1 MTFRQKLLLLFAAT
15 VLLCVAVISA
25 SVYST
30 IRRRFEQAD
39 QDRANAVAAQFRSE
53 FGRRGLEV
61 SRKVESVAASETVQ
75 HIALEMNRGA
85 ADSGGYVG
93 QAHTLAGQQ
102 HLDFLELV
110 DYRGA
115 ILSSAQW
122 QAKFGYP
129 EAAISQ
135 TTISQAT
142 PPQAMPAQTTL
153 AQATTPAPAV
163 PAGAFLKRE
172 ELPDG
177 ATLGLFAVR
186 VARVGEQPL
195 YVIGGERL
203 DQGFLSTLDIP
214 TGTRVLLYQNLDA
227 KWNPKSLLDLNGPA
241 AGVDQIAPLVAQV
254 RDTLEESQRVIHWT
268 SDSADA
274 EVFHAIPL
282 TGPIFSATIQGSL
295 NQGSPNQGSLN
306 QSPRNQSPANQSPAN
321 QQLMGVLL
329 VGSSRRPL
337 IELQRQIVST
347 AMLVGGAGI
356 FVAVL
361 ASLWFAA
368 RVTRPVVSLAEAARR
383 VAAGDLGAKV
393 EVESSDELGELA
405 AAFNRMT
412 EDLVQQKDRTLQ
424 AERVAAWRELARR
437 LAHELKNPL
446 FPLQVTVE
454 NLMRAKQKSPEMF
467 EEVFHEGTA
476 TLLAEINN
484 LKTIIG
490 RFSEFSK
497 MPQPQ
502 RRPTQVND
510 VVRSVLRVFHAQLR
524 DSDRVTDR
532 VTDKEKNKI
541 AVRIELAE
549 ALPEISADPDLLHR
563 ALQNLVLNAI
573 DAMPQGGE
581 LAIRTRTLDDRIEL
595 SVSDTGSGLTQE
607 ECGRLFTPY
616 YTTKQHG
623 TGLGLAIVQSVVSDH
638 GGKISV
644 QSTKEKGTTFRIEL
658 PCDFSA
664 YSASLR

>member
-1 MTFRQKLLLLFAAT
+1 
-15 VLLCVAVISA
+15 
-25 SVYST
+25 
-30 IRRRFEQAD
+30 
-39 QDRANAVAAQFRSE
+39 
-53 FGRRGLEV
+53 
-61 SRKVESVAASETVQ
+61 
-75 HIALEMNRGA
+75 
-85 ADSGGYVG
+85 
-93 QAHTLAGQQ
+93 
-102 HLDFLELV
+102 
-110 DYRGA
+110 
-115 ILSSAQW
+115 
-122 QAKFGYP
+122 
-129 EAAISQ
+129 
-135 TTISQAT
+135 
-142 PPQAMPAQTTL
+142 
-153 AQATTPAPAV
+153 
-163 PAGAFLKRE
+163 
-172 ELPDG
+172 
-177 ATLGLFAVR
+177 
-186 VARVGEQPL
+186 
-195 YVIGGERL
+195 
-203 DQGFLSTLDIP
+203 
-214 TGTRVLLYQNLDA
+214 
-227 KWNPKSLLDLNGPA
+227 
-241 AGVDQIAPLVAQV
+241 
-254 RDTLEESQRVIHWT
+254 
-268 SDSADA
+268 
-274 EVFHAIPL
+274 
-282 TGPIFSATIQGSL
+282 
-295 NQGSPNQGSLN
+295 
-306 QSPRNQSPANQSPAN
+306 
-321 QQLMGVLL
+321 
-329 VGSSRRPL
+329 
-337 IELQRQIVST
+337 
-347 AMLVGGAGI
+347 MLVGGAGI

-383 VAAGDLGAKV
+383 VAAGDLAAKV

-405 AAFNRMT
+405 ASFNRMT

-454 NLMRAKQKSPEMF
+454 NLLRAKQKSPEMF

-476 TLLAEINN
+476 TLLAEIDN

-524 DSDRVTDR
+524 DN
-532 VTDKEKNKI
+532 DKEKNRI
-541 AVRIELAE
+541 VVRTELAE

-573 DAMPQGGE
+573 DALPQGGE
-581 LAIRTRTLDDRIEL
+581 LAIRTGSLGDRIEL
-595 SVSDTGSGLTQE
+595 LVSDTGSGLTQE

-644 QSTKEKGTTFRIEL
+644 ESTKERGTTFRIEL

-664 YSASLR
+664 HSASLR

>member
-1 MTFRQKLLLLFAAT
+1 MTFRKKLLLLFALT
-15 VLLCVAVISA
+15 VLLCVAVISV

-30 IRRRFEQAD
+30 IRGSFEQAN
-39 QDRANAVAAQFRSE
+39 QDRANAVAAQFQSE
-53 FGRRGLEV
+53 FQRRGLEV
-61 SRKVESVAASETVQ
+61 AREVESVATSETVQ
-75 HIALEMNRGA
+75 HIALDINRGA
-85 ADSGGYVG
+85 TDSGEYVSE
-93 QAHTLAGQQ
+93 ARALAGQQ
-102 HLDFLELV
+102 QLDFLELV
-110 DYRGA
+110 DNRGT

-122 QAKFGYP
+122 EAKFGYP
-129 EAAISQ
+129 EAAIPS
-135 TTISQAT
+135 A
-142 PPQAMPAQTTL
+142 AA
-153 AQATTPAPAV
+153 

-177 ATLGLFAVR
+177 PTLGLFAVR
-186 VARVGEQPL
+186 AARVGEQPL

-214 TGTRVLLYQNLDA
+214 AGTRVLLYQNLDA

-241 AGVDQIAPLVAQV
+241 AGADQLAPLVAQV
-254 RDTLEESQRVIHWT
+254 RDTLQESQRVIRWT

-282 TGPIFSATIQGSL
+282 TGPNL
-295 NQGSPNQGSLN
+295 NA
-306 QSPRNQSPANQSPAN
+306 ANPIGAN

-347 AMLVGGAGI
+347 AMLVGGVGI
-356 FVAVL
+356 MVAVL

-412 EDLVQQKDRTLQ
+412 EDLAQQKDRTLQ

-454 NLMRAKQKSPEMF
+454 NLMRAKQKAPEMF

-484 LKTIIG
+484 LKTIIA
-490 RFSEFSK
+490 RFSEFSR

-502 RRPTQVND
+502 RQPTLVND
-510 VVRSVLRVFHAQLR
+510 VLRSVLRVFHAQLQ
-524 DSDRVTDR
+524 
-532 VTDKEKNKI
+532 EKNQI
-541 AVRIELAE
+541 SVHTELDDP
-549 ALPEISADPDLLHR
+549 LPEISADPDLLHR

-573 DAMPQGGE
+573 DAMPQGGD
-581 LAIRTRTLDDRIEL
+581 LTIRTATLGDRIAL

-644 QSTKEKGTTFRIEL
+644 ESTKEKGTTFRIEL

-664 YSASLR
+664 PSASLR

>member
-1 MTFRQKLLLLFAAT
+1 MSFRKKLLLLFAAT

-30 IRRRFEQAD
+30 LRGSFERAN

-53 FGRRGLEV
+53 FQRRGSEV
-61 SRKVESVAASETVQ
+61 VRKVESVAAGETVQ
-75 HIALEMNRGA
+75 RIALDLNRGA
-85 ADSGGYVG
+85 TDLGEYVSE
-93 QAHTLAGQQ
+93 ARALASQQ
-102 HLDFLELV
+102 QLDFLELV
-110 DYRGA
+110 DSRGT

-129 EAAISQ
+129 ES
-135 TTISQAT
+135 
-142 PPQAMPAQTTL
+142 
-153 AQATTPAPAV
+153 AV
-163 PAGAFLKRE
+163 PTATGSSGAFLKRE

-186 VARVGEQPL
+186 AARVGEQSL
-195 YVIGGERL
+195 YIIGGERL

-214 TGTRVLLYQNLDA
+214 AGTRVLLYQNLDA
-227 KWNPKSLLDLNGPA
+227 KWDAKALLDLNGAA
-241 AGVDQIAPLVAQV
+241 AGADKLAPLIANV
-254 RDTLEESQRVIHWT
+254 RNSLQESQTVVHWT
-268 SDSADA
+268 SDPADA

-282 TGPIFSATIQGSL
+282 PGPG
-295 NQGSPNQGSLN
+295 
-306 QSPRNQSPANQSPAN
+306 QSGAN

-337 IELQRQIVST
+337 IELQRQIIST
-347 AMLVGGAGI
+347 AMLVGGIGI
-356 FVAVL
+356 LVAVI

-383 VAAGDLGAKV
+383 VAAGDLNAKV

-405 AAFNRMT
+405 ASFNRMT
-412 EDLVQQKDRTLQ
+412 EDLLQQKDRTLQ

-467 EEVFHEGTA
+467 EEVFHESTA

-490 RFSEFSK
+490 RFSEFSR

-502 RRPTQVND
+502 RQPTQVND
-510 VVRSVLRVFHAQLR
+510 VVRSVLRVFHAQLQ
-524 DSDRVTDR
+524 
-532 VTDKEKNKI
+532 EKNQI
-541 AVRIELAE
+541 AVRTELAE
-549 ALPEISADPDLLHR
+549 NLPEISADPDMLHR

-581 LAIRTRTLDDRIEL
+581 LTIRTQTLDSRVEL

-644 QSTKEKGTTFRIEL
+644 ESTKEKGTTFRIEL
-658 PCDFSA
+658 PCET
-664 YSASLR
+664 L

>member
-1 MTFRQKLLLLFAAT
+1 MSFRKKLLLLFAAT

-30 IRRRFEQAD
+30 IRRSFEQAN
-39 QDRANAVAAQFRSE
+39 QDRANAIAAQFRAE
-53 FGRRGLEV
+53 FQRRGSDV
-61 SRKVESVAASETVQ
+61 VRKVESVAAGETAQ
-75 HIALEMNRGA
+75 HIALDMNRGA
-85 ADSGGYVG
+85 TDSGEYLSA
-93 QAHTLAGQQ
+93 AHTLAGQQ
-102 HLDFLELV
+102 QLDFLELV
-110 DYRGA
+110 DSRA
-115 ILSSAQW
+115 TILSSAQW

-129 EAAISQ
+129 EAAI
-135 TTISQAT
+135 
-142 PPQAMPAQTTL
+142 PPAANPEA
-153 AQATTPAPAV
+153 AIA

-172 ELPDG
+172 ELPEG

-186 VARVGEQPL
+186 AARIGEQPL
-195 YVIGGERL
+195 YVIAGERL

-214 TGTRVLLYQNLDA
+214 TGTRVLLYQNLNA

-241 AGVDQIAPLVAQV
+241 AGADKIAPLAAQV
-254 RDTLEESQRVIHWT
+254 RDTLQESQGVIHWT
-268 SDSADA
+268 SDPADA

-282 TGPIFSATIQGSL
+282 TGPTLSATSQTS
-295 NQGSPNQGSLN
+295 
-306 QSPRNQSPANQSPAN
+306 ANQNGAN

-337 IELQRQIVST
+337 IELERQVVST
-347 AMLVGGAGI
+347 AVLVDGAGI
-356 FVAVL
+356 LVAVL

-368 RVTRPVVSLAEAARR
+368 RVTRPVVSLAAAARR
-383 VAAGDLGAKV
+383 VAAGDLGTKV

-405 AAFNRMT
+405 ASFNRMT

-490 RFSEFSK
+490 RFSEFSR

-502 RRPTQVND
+502 RRPTQVNE
-510 VVRSVLRVFHAQLR
+510 VVRSVLRVFHAQLQNH
-524 DSDRVTDR
+524 
-532 VTDKEKNKI
+532 E
-541 AVRIELAE
+541 
-549 ALPEISADPDLLHR
+549 
-563 ALQNLVLNAI
+563 LQNN
-573 DAMPQGGE
+573 E
-581 LAIRTRTLDDRIEL
+581 LQNREL
-595 SVSDTGSGLTQE
+595 QN
-607 ECGRLFTPY
+607 
-616 YTTKQHG
+616 
-623 TGLGLAIVQSVVSDH
+623 
-638 GGKISV
+638 
-644 QSTKEKGTTFRIEL
+644 
-658 PCDFSA
+658 
-664 YSASLR
+664 

>member
-1 MTFRQKLLLLFAAT
+1 MTFRKKLLLLFAAT

-30 IRRRFEQAD
+30 IRRSFERAD

-53 FGRRGLEV
+53 FQRRGQEV
-61 SRKVESVAASETVQ
+61 ARKVESVAAGETVQ
-75 HIALEMNRGA
+75 RIALDMNRGA
-85 ADSGGYVG
+85 ADSGDHVSE
-93 QAHTLAGQQ
+93 ARALAGQQ
-102 HLDFLELV
+102 QLDFLELV
-110 DYRGA
+110 DSRGT

-129 EAAISQ
+129 EAAL
-135 TTISQAT
+135 
-142 PPQAMPAQTTL
+142 PAAAGT
-153 AQATTPAPAV
+153 
-163 PAGAFLKRE
+163 AGAFLKRE
-172 ELPDG
+172 ELPEG

-241 AGVDQIAPLVAQV
+241 AGVDKIAPLVAKV
-254 RDTLEESQRVIHWT
+254 RDTLQESQGVIRWT

-282 TGPIFSATIQGSL
+282 TGPVLNSVNPSAPNLNSASQNLANQNLT
-295 NQGSPNQGSLN
+295 NQG
-306 QSPRNQSPANQSPAN
+306 PAN
-321 QQLMGVLL
+321 QQLLGVLL

-337 IELQRQIVST
+337 IELQRQVVST
-347 AMLVGGAGI
+347 AMLVGGVGI
-356 FVAVL
+356 LVAVL
-361 ASLWFAA
+361 TSLWFAA

-383 VAAGDLGAKV
+383 VAAGDLATKV

-405 AAFNRMT
+405 ASFNRMT

-476 TLLAEINN
+476 TLLAEIDN
-484 LKTIIG
+484 LKTIVG

-502 RRPTQVND
+502 RQPTQVNAI
-510 VVRSVLRVFHAQLR
+510 VQSVLRVFQAQLQQ
-524 DSDRVTDR
+524 
-532 VTDKEKNKI
+532 KNQI
-541 AVRIELAE
+541 AVRTDLADT
-549 ALPEISADPDLLHR
+549 LPEISADPDLLHR

-573 DAMPQGGE
+573 DAMPQGGA
-581 LAIRTRTLDDRIEL
+581 LTIRTATLGDRIEI
-595 SVSDTGSGLTQE
+595 SVSDTGSGLTPE

-644 QSTKEKGTTFRIEL
+644 ESTKEKGTTFRMEL

-664 YSASLR
+664 FSASLR

>member
-1 MTFRQKLLLLFAAT
+1 MSFRQKLLLLFAAT

-30 IRRRFEQAD
+30 IRRTFEQAD
-39 QDRANAVAAQFRSE
+39 QVRANAVAAQFRSE
-53 FGRRGLEV
+53 FQRRELEV
-61 SRKVESVAASETVQ
+61 AREVESVAASETVQ

-85 ADSGGYVG
+85 TDSGEYVG

-135 TTISQAT
+135 AT
-142 PPQAMPAQTTL
+142 PAP
-153 AQATTPAPAV
+153 ATTPAPAL

-254 RDTLEESQRVIHWT
+254 RDTLQESQRVIHWT

-282 TGPIFSATIQGSL
+282 TGPIFNTT
-295 NQGSPNQGSLN
+295 NQSSPNLGSPNQGPL
-306 QSPRNQSPANQSPAN
+306 NQSPAN

-347 AMLVGGAGI
+347 AMLVGGGGI

-405 AAFNRMT
+405 ASFNRMT
-412 EDLVQQKDRTLQ
+412 EDLLQQKDRTLQ

-454 NLMRAKQKSPEMF
+454 NLLRAKQKSPEMF

-476 TLLAEINN
+476 TLLAEIDN
-484 LKTIIG
+484 LKSIIG

-510 VVRSVLRVFHAQLR
+510 VVNSVLRVFHAQLR
-524 DSDRVTDR
+524 GN
-532 VTDKEKNKI
+532 DKEKNRI
-541 AVRIELAE
+541 VVRTELAE

-573 DAMPQGGE
+573 DALPQGGE
-581 LAIRTRTLDDRIEL
+581 LAIRTRDLGDRIEL
-595 SVSDTGSGLTQE
+595 SVSDTGCGLTQE

-644 QSTKEKGTTFRIEL
+644 ESTKEKGTTFRIEL

>member
-1 MTFRQKLLLLFAAT
+1 MSFRKKLLLLFAAT

-30 IRRRFEQAD
+30 IRRSFEQAN
-39 QDRANAVAAQFRSE
+39 QDRANAIAAQFRTE
-53 FGRRGLEV
+53 FQQRGLEV
-61 SRKVESVAASETVQ
+61 ARKVESVAAGETVQ
-75 HIALEMNRGA
+75 HIALDMNRGA
-85 ADSGGYVG
+85 ADFGEHVSE
-93 QAHTLAGQQ
+93 ARALAGQQ
-102 HLDFLELV
+102 QLDFLELV
-110 DYRGA
+110 DNRGT

-129 EAAISQ
+129 EAAI
-135 TTISQAT
+135 
-142 PPQAMPAQTTL
+142 PA
-153 AQATTPAPAV
+153 ATTPAAAA

-186 VARVGEQPL
+186 MARVGEQPL

-214 TGTRVLLYQNLDA
+214 AGTRVLLYQNLDT

-241 AGVDQIAPLVAQV
+241 AGADKIAPLVAQV
-254 RDTLEESQRVIHWT
+254 RDTLQEFQGVIHWT

-282 TGPIFSATIQGSL
+282 TGPNLSS
-295 NQGSPNQGSLN
+295 
-306 QSPRNQSPANQSPAN
+306 ANQSAANQSAAN

-337 IELQRQIVST
+337 IELQRQVVST

-356 FVAVL
+356 LVAVL

-405 AAFNRMT
+405 ASFNRMT

-476 TLLAEINN
+476 TLLEEINN

-510 VVRSVLRVFHAQLR
+510 VVRSVLRVFHAQLQ
-524 DSDRVTDR
+524 
-532 VTDKEKNKI
+532 EKNQI
-541 AVRIELAE
+541 AVHTELAD

-581 LAIRTRTLDDRIEL
+581 LAIRTGTLGDRIEL
-595 SVSDTGSGLTQE
+595 SVSDTGFGLTQE
-607 ECGRLFTPY
+607 ECARLFTPY

-644 QSTKEKGTTFRIEL
+644 ESTKEKGTTFRIEL
-658 PCDFSA
+658 PCEPQPWQTGQT
-664 YSASLR
+664 

>member
-1 MTFRQKLLLLFAAT
+1 MSFRKKLLLLFAAT
-15 VLLCVAVISA
+15 VLLCVAVISV

-30 IRRRFEQAD
+30 IRRSFEQAN
-39 QDRANAVAAQFRSE
+39 QDRANAIAAQFRSE
-53 FGRRGLEV
+53 FQRRGSEV
-61 SRKVESVAASETVQ
+61 VRKVESVAAGETVQ
-75 HIALEMNRGA
+75 HLALDMNRGA
-85 ADSGGYVG
+85 TDSGEYVSA
-93 QAHTLAGQQ
+93 AHTLVGQQ
-102 HLDFLELV
+102 QLDFLELV
-110 DYRGA
+110 DNRGT

-129 EAAISQ
+129 EAAIPEAAAS
-135 TTISQAT
+135 
-142 PPQAMPAQTTL
+142 PA
-153 AQATTPAPAV
+153 A
-163 PAGAFLKRE
+163 AFLKRE
-172 ELPDG
+172 ELPDS

-186 VARVGEQPL
+186 TARVGEQPL

-214 TGTRVLLYQNLDA
+214 TGTRVLLYQNLA
-227 KWNPKSLLDLNGPA
+227 TKWNPKSLLDLNGPA
-241 AGVDQIAPLVAQV
+241 AGADKIAPLVAQV
-254 RDTLEESQRVIHWT
+254 RNTLQESQGVIHWT
-268 SDSADA
+268 SDPVDA

-282 TGPIFSATIQGSL
+282 TGPIFIL
-295 NQGSPNQGSLN
+295 
-306 QSPRNQSPANQSPAN
+306 ANQSPTNQSSAN
-321 QQLMGVLL
+321 RTGVTQQLMGVLL

-337 IELQRQIVST
+337 IELQRQVVST

-356 FVAVL
+356 LVAVL

-383 VAAGDLGAKV
+383 VAAGDLATKV

-405 AAFNRMT
+405 ASFNRMT

-476 TLLAEINN
+476 TLLAEITN

-497 MPQPQ
+497 MPQPE
-502 RRPTQVND
+502 RRPTQVNE
-510 VVRSVLRVFHAQLR
+510 VVRSVLRVFHAQLQNR
-524 DSDRVTDR
+524 DLQNN
-532 VTDKEKNKI
+532 DKNRI
-541 AVRIELAE
+541 AVRTELADT
-549 ALPEISADPDLLHR
+549 LPEISADPDLLHR

-581 LAIRTRTLDDRIEL
+581 LAIRTATVDDRIEL
-595 SVSDTGSGLTQE
+595 SVSDTGAGLTKE

-644 QSTKEKGTTFRIEL
+644 ESTKEKGTTFRIEL
-658 PCDFSA
+658 PRVSA
-664 YSASLR
+664 

>member
-1 MTFRQKLLLLFAAT
+1 M
-15 VLLCVAVISA
+15 
-25 SVYST
+25 
-30 IRRRFEQAD
+30 
-39 QDRANAVAAQFRSE
+39 
-53 FGRRGLEV
+53 
-61 SRKVESVAASETVQ
+61 
-75 HIALEMNRGA
+75 
-85 ADSGGYVG
+85 
-93 QAHTLAGQQ
+93 
-102 HLDFLELV
+102 
-110 DYRGA
+110 
-115 ILSSAQW
+115 
-122 QAKFGYP
+122 
-129 EAAISQ
+129 
-135 TTISQAT
+135 
-142 PPQAMPAQTTL
+142 
-153 AQATTPAPAV
+153 
-163 PAGAFLKRE
+163 
-172 ELPDG
+172 
-177 ATLGLFAVR
+177 
-186 VARVGEQPL
+186 

-214 TGTRVLLYQNLDA
+214 AGTRVLLYQNLDA

-241 AGVDQIAPLVAQV
+241 AGADKIAPLVAKV
-254 RDTLEESQRVIHWT
+254 RDTLQESQSVIHWT

-282 TGPIFSATIQGSL
+282 TGSVFNASNPNAT
-295 NQGSPNQGSLN
+295 N
-306 QSPRNQSPANQSPAN
+306 QSAVNQSGANR
-321 QQLMGVLL
+321 QLMGVLL

-356 FVAVL
+356 LMAVL

-405 AAFNRMT
+405 ASFNRMT
-412 EDLVQQKDRTLQ
+412 EDLLHQKDRTLQ

-454 NLMRAKQKSPEMF
+454 NLMRAKEKAPEMF
-467 EEVFHEGTA
+467 EEVFQEGTA

-502 RRPTQVND
+502 RQPTQVND
-510 VVRSVLRVFHAQLR
+510 VVRSVLRVFHAQLQ
-524 DSDRVTDR
+524 
-532 VTDKEKNKI
+532 EKNQI
-541 AVRIELAE
+541 SVRTELAD

-581 LAIRTRTLDDRIEL
+581 LAIRTAPLGDRVEL
-595 SVSDTGSGLTQE
+595 SVSDTGSGLTPE

-644 QSTKEKGTTFRIEL
+644 ESTKEKGTTFRIEL

>member
-1 MTFRQKLLLLFAAT
+1 MSFRKKLLLLFAVT

-30 IRRRFEQAD
+30 IRRSFEQAN
-39 QDRANAVAAQFRSE
+39 QDRANAIAAQFRAE
-53 FGRRGLEV
+53 FQRRGSEV
-61 SRKVESVAASETVQ
+61 VRKVESVAAGETVQ
-75 HIALEMNRGA
+75 HIALDMNRGA
-85 ADSGGYVG
+85 TDSGEYVSA
-93 QAHTLAGQQ
+93 AHTLAGQQ
-102 HLDFLELV
+102 QLDFLELV
-110 DYRGA
+110 DNRGT

-129 EAAISQ
+129 EAAIPE
-135 TTISQAT
+135 A
-142 PPQAMPAQTTL
+142 
-153 AQATTPAPAV
+153 ATTAAAA

-186 VARVGEQPL
+186 TARVGEQPL
-195 YVIGGERL
+195 YLIGGERL

-214 TGTRVLLYQNLDA
+214 NGTRVLLYQNPDT
-227 KWNPKSLLDLNGPA
+227 KWNPKSLLDWNGPA
-241 AGVDQIAPLVAQV
+241 AGAEKIAPLVAQV
-254 RDTLEESQRVIHWT
+254 RDTLQESQSVIHWT
-268 SDSADA
+268 SDPADA
-274 EVFHAIPL
+274 EVFHALPL
-282 TGPIFSATIQGSL
+282 TGPNLNAVNQSAT
-295 NQGSPNQGSLN
+295 N
-306 QSPRNQSPANQSPAN
+306 QSSASQSSANQTGAN

-337 IELQRQIVST
+337 TVLQRQVVST

-356 FVAVL
+356 LVAVL

-383 VAAGDLGAKV
+383 VAAGDLGTKV

-405 AAFNRMT
+405 ASFNRMT
-412 EDLVQQKDRTLQ
+412 EDLAQQKDRTLQ

-490 RFSEFSK
+490 RFSEFSR

-510 VVRSVLRVFHAQLR
+510 VVRSVLRVFHAQLQ
-524 DSDRVTDR
+524 
-532 VTDKEKNKI
+532 EKNQI
-541 AVRIELAE
+541 NMHTELAD

-581 LAIRTRTLDDRIEL
+581 LTIRTGTLGDRIEL

-644 QSTKEKGTTFRIEL
+644 ESTKEKGTTFRIEL

-664 YSASLR
+664 HSASLR

>member
-1 MTFRQKLLLLFAAT
+1 MSFRKKLLLLFAAT

-30 IRRRFEQAD
+30 IRRSFEQAN
-39 QDRANAVAAQFRSE
+39 QDRANAIAAQFRSE
-53 FGRRGLEV
+53 FQRRGSEV
-61 SRKVESVAASETVQ
+61 VRKVESVAAGETVQ
-75 HIALEMNRGA
+75 HLALDMNRGA
-85 ADSGGYVG
+85 TDSGEYVSA
-93 QAHTLAGQQ
+93 AHTLAGQQ
-102 HLDFLELV
+102 QLDFLELV
-110 DYRGA
+110 DYRGT

-129 EAAISQ
+129 EAAIPQ
-135 TTISQAT
+135 TA
-142 PPQAMPAQTTL
+142 AA
-153 AQATTPAPAV
+153 

-177 ATLGLFAVR
+177 ATLGLFALR
-186 VARVGEQPL
+186 AARIGEQPL

-214 TGTRVLLYQNLDA
+214 TGTRVLLYQNLDT

-241 AGVDQIAPLVAQV
+241 AGADKIAPLVAQV
-254 RDTLEESQRVIHWT
+254 RDSLQESQAVIRWT
-268 SDSADA
+268 SDPADA

-282 TGPIFSATIQGSL
+282 TGPTFVPASS
-295 NQGSPNQGSLN
+295 
-306 QSPRNQSPANQSPAN
+306 ANQSAIN
-321 QQLMGVLL
+321 QQLMAVLL
-329 VGSSRRPL
+329 VGRSRRPL
-337 IELQRQIVST
+337 IELQRQVVST
-347 AMLVGGAGI
+347 AVLVGGAGI
-356 FVAVL
+356 LVAVL

-490 RFSEFSK
+490 RFSEFSR

-502 RRPTQVND
+502 RRPTQMND
-510 VVRSVLRVFHAQLR
+510 VVRSVLRVFHAQLQKK
-524 DSDRVTDR
+524 SQLT
-532 VTDKEKNKI
+532 
-541 AVRIELAE
+541 VRTELSE
-549 ALPEISADPDLLHR
+549 DLPKISADPDLLHR
-563 ALQNLVLNAI
+563 ALQNLTLNAI

-581 LAIRTRTLDDRIEL
+581 LTIRTGTLGDRVEI

-623 TGLGLAIVQSVVSDH
+623 TGLGLAVVQSVVSDH

-644 QSTKEKGTTFRIEL
+644 ESTKQRGTTFRIEL
-658 PCDFSA
+658 PREA
-664 YSASLR
+664 

>member
-1 MTFRQKLLLLFAAT
+1 MSFRKKLLLLFAAT

-30 IRRRFEQAD
+30 IRRSFEQAD
-39 QDRANAVAAQFRSE
+39 QYRANAVAAQFRSE
-53 FGRRGLEV
+53 FQRRGSEV
-61 SRKVESVAASETVQ
+61 VRKVGSVAASESVQ
-75 HIALEMNRGA
+75 RMALDIDRGVT
-85 ADSGGYVG
+85 DSGEYVG
-93 QAHTLAGQQ
+93 EARTLAAQQ
-102 HLDFLELV
+102 QLDFLELV
-110 DYRGA
+110 DYRGT

-129 EAAISQ
+129 ETAISEA
-135 TTISQAT
+135 AT
-142 PPQAMPAQTTL
+142 AD
-153 AQATTPAPAV
+153 

-172 ELPDG
+172 ELPEG

-186 VARVGEQPL
+186 VARIGEQPF

-227 KWNPKSLLDLNGPA
+227 KWNPRSLLDLNGPA
-241 AGVDQIAPLVAQV
+241 AGVDKLSFLIAKV
-254 RDTLEESQRVIHWT
+254 RDTSQESQAVIHWT
-268 SDSADA
+268 SDPADA

-282 TGPIFSATIQGSL
+282 TGPIFNTANRSA
-295 NQGSPNQGSLN
+295 
-306 QSPRNQSPANQSPAN
+306 AN
-321 QQLMGVLL
+321 QQLMGILL

-337 IELQRQIVST
+337 IELQRQVIST
-347 AMLVGGAGI
+347 AMLVGGIGI
-356 FVAVL
+356 LISVL
-361 ASLWFAA
+361 TSLWFAA

-383 VAAGDLGAKV
+383 VAAGDLAAKV

-405 AAFNRMT
+405 VSFNRMT
-412 EDLVQQKDRTLQ
+412 EDLAQQKDRTLQ

-490 RFSEFSK
+490 RFSEFST

-502 RRPTQVND
+502 RQPTQVND
-510 VVRSVLRVFHAQLR
+510 VVRSVLRVFHAQLQN
-524 DSDRVTDR
+524 
-532 VTDKEKNKI
+532 KNENPI
-541 AVRIELAE
+541 SVQLALAE
-549 ALPEISADPDLLHR
+549 ALPEISVDPDLLHR

-573 DAMPQGGE
+573 DVMPQGGE
-581 LAIRTRTLDDRIEL
+581 LKIRTRILGDWLEL
-595 SVSDTGSGLTQE
+595 SVSD
-607 ECGRLFTPY
+607 
-616 YTTKQHG
+616 
-623 TGLGLAIVQSVVSDH
+623 
-638 GGKISV
+638 
-644 QSTKEKGTTFRIEL
+644 
-658 PCDFSA
+658 
-664 YSASLR
+664 

>member
-1 MTFRQKLLLLFAAT
+1 MSFRQKLLLLFAAT

-30 IRRRFEQAD
+30 IRRSFEKAD
-39 QDRANAVAAQFRSE
+39 QERANAVAAQFQSE
-53 FGRRGLEV
+53 FQRRGSEV
-61 SRKVESVAASETVQ
+61 ARKVESVAAGETVQ
-75 HIALEMNRGA
+75 RIAVDMNRGA
-85 ADSGGYVG
+85 ADPADFVSD
-93 QAHTLAGQQ
+93 ARILAGQQ
-102 HLDFLELV
+102 QLDFLELV
-110 DYRGA
+110 DSRGH

-129 EAAISQ
+129 EAAISEKM
-135 TTISQAT
+135 ISE
-142 PPQAMPAQTTL
+142 
-153 AQATTPAPAV
+153 ATTSEAP

-172 ELPDG
+172 ELPNG

-186 VARVGEQPL
+186 VVRMGEQPL

-214 TGTRVLLYQNLDA
+214 AGTRVLLYQNLDV
-227 KWNPKSLLDLNGPA
+227 KWNPQSLLDLNGPA
-241 AGVDQIAPLVAQV
+241 AGVDKIAPLVARV
-254 RDTLEESQRVIHWT
+254 RDTLQESQSVIHWT
-268 SDSADA
+268 SDPADA
-274 EVFHAIPL
+274 EVLHAIPM
-282 TGPIFSATIQGSL
+282 TGPNVGTSKQG
-295 NQGSPNQGSLN
+295 
-306 QSPRNQSPANQSPAN
+306 AMN
-321 QQLMGVLL
+321 QQLLGVLL

-337 IELQRQIVST
+337 IELERQIVST
-347 AMLVGGAGI
+347 AMLVGGVGI
-356 FVAVL
+356 LVAIL

-383 VAAGDLGAKV
+383 VAAGDLGTKV

-405 AAFNRMT
+405 TAFNRMT
-412 EDLVQQKDRTLQ
+412 EDLAQQKDRTLQ

-454 NLMRAKQKSPEMF
+454 NLLRAKQKAPEMF
-467 EEVFHEGTA
+467 EEVFQESTA
-476 TLLAEINN
+476 TLLAEIDN

-502 RRPTQVND
+502 RRSTQLND
-510 VVRSVLRVFHAQLR
+510 VVASVLRVFHAQLQV
-524 DSDRVTDR
+524 D
-532 VTDKEKNKI
+532 DKQKNQI
-541 AVRIELAE
+541 AVHTELA
-549 ALPEISADPDLLHR
+549 ATLPEISADPDLLHR

-573 DAMPQGGE
+573 DAMPQGGV
-581 LAIRTRTLDDRIEL
+581 LTIRTATLGDRIEL
-595 SVSDTGSGLTQE
+595 SVSDTGSGLTSE
-607 ECGRLFTPY
+607 ECERLFTPY

-644 QSTKEKGTTFRIEL
+644 ASTKEKGTTFRIEL
-658 PCDFSA
+658 PRDFSA
-664 YSASLR
+664 HSASLR

>member
-1 MTFRQKLLLLFAAT
+1 MSFRKKLLLLCAAT

-25 SVYST
+25 SVYGT
-30 IRRRFEQAD
+30 IRRSFEQAD
-39 QDRANAVAAQFRSE
+39 QERANAVAAQFRAE
-53 FGRRGLEV
+53 FQRRGSEV
-61 SRKVESVAASETVQ
+61 ERKVEAIATGEPVQ
-75 HIALEMNRGA
+75 RIALDIDRGA
-85 ADSGGYVG
+85 ADLSAYVG
-93 QAHTLAGQQ
+93 EARALASQQ
-102 HLDFLELV
+102 QLDFLELV
-110 DYRGA
+110 DSRGI

-129 EAAISQ
+129 EPAIPAS
-135 TTISQAT
+135 TTQSAV
-142 PPQAMPAQTTL
+142 
-153 AQATTPAPAV
+153 TPAVAV

-177 ATLGLFAVR
+177 PTLGLFAVR
-186 VARVGEQPL
+186 IARVGEQPL
-195 YVIGGERL
+195 YVVGGKRL

-214 TGTRVLLYQNLDA
+214 SGTRVLLYQNLDA

-241 AGVDQIAPLVAQV
+241 AGVDKIAPLIAKV
-254 RDTLEESQRVIHWT
+254 RDTLQEAQGVIDWT
-268 SDSADA
+268 SDAADA

-282 TGPIFSATIQGSL
+282 TGPLL
-295 NQGSPNQGSLN
+295 NGANPNT
-306 QSPRNQSPANQSPAN
+306 ANQNAAT
-321 QQLMGVLL
+321 QLMGVLL

-347 AMLVGGAGI
+347 AMLVGGIGI
-356 FVAVL
+356 LIAVV

-383 VAAGDLGAKV
+383 VAAGDLDAKV
-393 EVESSDELGELA
+393 VVESNDELGELA
-405 AAFNRMT
+405 ASFNRMT
-412 EDLVQQKDRTLQ
+412 ADLVQQKDRTVQ

-467 EEVFHEGTA
+467 EEVFLESTS
-476 TLLAEINN
+476 TLLAEIDN

-490 RFSEFSK
+490 RFSEFSR

-502 RRPTQVND
+502 RRPTQAND
-510 VVRSVLRVFHAQLR
+510 LVRSVLRVFHSQLQEK
-524 DSDRVTDR
+524 DRQIT
-532 VTDKEKNKI
+532 
-541 AVRIELAE
+541 VRTELPDN
-549 ALPEISADPDLLHR
+549 LREISADPDLLHR
-563 ALQNLVLNAI
+563 ALQNLILNAI
-573 DAMPQGGE
+573 DAMAQGGN
-581 LAIRTRTLDDRIEL
+581 LTIRTAARGDQIEI

-644 QSTKEKGTTFRIEL
+644 ESTKEKGSTFRIEL
-658 PCDFSA
+658 PYDYSA
-664 YSASLR
+664 DAASLR

>member
-1 MTFRQKLLLLFAAT
+1 MSFRKKLLLLFAAT
-15 VLLCVAVISA
+15 VLLCVAVISV
-25 SVYST
+25 SVYGT
-30 IRRRFEQAD
+30 IRRSFEQAN
-39 QDRANAVAAQFRSE
+39 QDRANAIATQFRSE
-53 FGRRGLEV
+53 FQRQGEEV
-61 SRKVESVAASETVQ
+61 ARKVESVAVSEPVQ
-75 HIALEMNRGA
+75 RIALDINRSVT
-85 ADSGGYVG
+85 DSGEYVSE
-93 QAHTLAGQQ
+93 ARALAVQQ
-102 HLDFLELV
+102 QLNFLELV
-110 DYRGA
+110 DSHST
-115 ILSSAQW
+115 ILSSSQW

-129 EAAISQ
+129 EAAIPE
-135 TTISQAT
+135 AT
-142 PPQAMPAQTTL
+142 SPA
-153 AQATTPAPAV
+153 AI

-177 ATLGLFAVR
+177 PTLGLFAVR

-203 DQGFLSTLDIP
+203 DQGFLSSLDIP
-214 TGTRVLLYQNLDA
+214 AGTRVLLYQNLDA

-241 AGVDQIAPLVAQV
+241 AGADKIAPLIART
-254 RDTLEESQRVIHWT
+254 RDTLQESQQVIHWT

-282 TGPIFSATIQGSL
+282 TGPNLSAAS
-295 NQGSPNQGSLN
+295 
-306 QSPRNQSPANQSPAN
+306 QSAKMQTPVN

-337 IELQRQIVST
+337 IELQRQIIST
-347 AMLVGGAGI
+347 AMLVGGIGI
-356 FVAVL
+356 LVAIA

-368 RVTRPVVSLAEAARR
+368 RVTRPVILLAQAARQ

-393 EVESSDELGELA
+393 DVASSDELGELA
-405 AAFNRMT
+405 AAFNHMT
-412 EDLVQQKDRTLQ
+412 EDLAQQKDRTLQ

-484 LKTIIG
+484 LKTIIA
-490 RFSEFSK
+490 RFSEFST
-497 MPQPQ
+497 MPHPQ

-510 VVRSVLRVFHAQLR
+510 VVESMLRVFHAQLQH
-524 DSDRVTDR
+524 
-532 VTDKEKNKI
+532 
-541 AVRIELAE
+541 AQLQAE
-549 ALPEISADPDLLHR
+549 NQIVLHTYLEQTLPEISADPDLLNR
-563 ALQNLVLNAI
+563 ALQNLILNAI
-573 DAMPQGGE
+573 DAMPEGGE
-581 LAIRTRTLDDRIEL
+581 LTIRTATLGD
-595 SVSDTGSGLTQE
+595 SVEVSVADTGYGLTPE
-607 ECGRLFTPY
+607 ECSRLFTPY

-644 QSTKEKGTTFRIEL
+644 ESSIGSSKERGTTFRIEL
-658 PCDFSA
+658 PSEPRA
-664 YSASLR
+664 WQTGPT

>member
-1 MTFRQKLLLLFAAT
+1 MSFRQKLLLLFAAT

-30 IRRRFEQAD
+30 IRRSFEQAD

-53 FGRRGLEV
+53 FQRRASEV
-61 SRKVESVAASETVQ
+61 VRKIESVAASDAVQ
-75 HIALEMNRGA
+75 RVALDLNRGA
-85 ADSGGYVG
+85 ADSGEHVRE
-93 QAHTLAGQQ
+93 AHMLAGQQ
-102 HLDFLELV
+102 QLDFLELV
-110 DYRGA
+110 DSRGT
-115 ILSSAQW
+115 IVSSAQW

-135 TTISQAT
+135 SA
-142 PPQAMPAQTTL
+142 APAF
-153 AQATTPAPAV
+153 AV

-172 ELPDG
+172 ELPEG

-186 VARVGEQPL
+186 ATHVGEQSL

-203 DQGFLSTLDIP
+203 DQRFLSTLDIP
-214 TGTRVLLYQNLDA
+214 AGTRVLLYQNLDA

-241 AGVDQIAPLVAQV
+241 AGVEKIAPLVAQV
-254 RDTLEESQRVIHWT
+254 RDTLQESQGVIHWT
-268 SDSADA
+268 SDAADA

-282 TGPIFSATIQGSL
+282 TGPAPSGAS
-295 NQGSPNQGSLN
+295 
-306 QSPRNQSPANQSPAN
+306 QSPANQH
-321 QQLMGVLL
+321 LLGVLL

-337 IELQRQIVST
+337 IELQRQVIST
-347 AMLVGGAGI
+347 AMLVGGIGI
-356 FVAVL
+356 LVAVL

-393 EVESSDELGELA
+393 EVESSDELGQLA
-405 AAFNRMT
+405 ASFNRMT
-412 EDLVQQKDRTLQ
+412 EDLTQQKDRTLQ

-476 TLLAEINN
+476 TLLAEIDN

-490 RFSEFSK
+490 RFSEFSR

-510 VVRSVLRVFHAQLR
+510 VVHSVLRVFHAQLQ
-524 DSDRVTDR
+524 
-532 VTDKEKNKI
+532 EKNRI
-541 AVRIELAE
+541 TVRTELADR
-549 ALPEISADPDLLHR
+549 LPEISADPDLLHR

-573 DAMPQGGE
+573 DAMPDGGALTIHTEAQG
-581 LAIRTRTLDDRIEL
+581 DRIEL
-595 SVSDTGSGLTQE
+595 SVSDTGFGLTQE
-607 ECGRLFTPY
+607 ECARLFTPY

-644 QSTKEKGTTFRIEL
+644 ESTKEKGTTFRIEL
-658 PCDFSA
+658 PRYFSA
-664 YSASLR
+664 DSASLR